1 MATHKIHRAM
11 RDKPSVFRSLWIGF
25 IWLAVIGGVGMLAWV
40 LIQSFRPTRE
50 ILAKPFG
57 LPRGLDFSNWVT
69 AWTQGNFA
77 SAAWNS
83 VWVTLVSSV
92 LTIVVAVPAAYYL
105 GRVETR
111 LTRGITM
118 YFILGIGVPVQVI
131 LIPLFV
137 ILNQVNMIDS
147 LIGLN
152 LVYIAIS
159 MPFTVFLLAAFFRSL
174 PSEVEESAA
183 LDGAN
188 TITTLVRISLPL
200 ARGGILTAFV
210 LQVIA
215 HWNETLLALTLMQSP
230 EHYTLPVALIEF
242 INQQIYTGADY
253 GGTFA
258 GICLIVL
265 PMLLIYLWI
274 GTRLSEGLTVG
285 IGK

>member
-1 MATHKIHRAM
+1 MASQKIHRAM
-11 RDKPSVFRSLWIGF
+11 RDKPSILRSIWIGI
-25 IWLAVIGGVGMLAWV
+25 IWLAVIGGIALLVWV
-40 LIQSFRPTRE
+40 LLQSFRPTSD
-50 ILAKPFG
+50 ILSNPFG
-57 LPRGLDFSNWVT
+57 LPKGLDTSNWVT
-69 AWTQGNFA
+69 AWTHGNFA
-77 SAAWNS
+77 IAAWNS
-83 VWVTLVSSV
+83 VWVTFVSSV

-105 GRVETR
+105 GRVDTP

-118 YFILGIGVPVQVI
+118 YFILGLGVPVQVI

-137 ILNQVNMIDS
+137 VLNELNMIDS

-159 MPFTVFLLAAFFRSL
+159 MPFTVFLLTAFFRSL
-174 PSEVEESAA
+174 PLEVEESAA
-183 LDGAN
+183 IDGAS
-188 TITTLVRISLPL
+188 TMTTLVRISLPL
-200 ARGGILTAFV
+200 AKGGILTAFV

-230 EHYTLPVALIEF
+230 GKYTLPVALIEF
-242 INQQIYTGADY
+242 ISQQIYTGADY

-258 GICLIVL
+258 GICLVIL

-274 GTRLSEGLTVG
+274 GSRLSEGLTVG